1 MSKQKNRFTKNKRIS
16 TRKFEKRVGT
26 NIQCHLGNESVNSL
40 GAGDTFYIHDFI
52 GRDEANQIFQNLVRE
67 IDFVPMF
74 NLSAALDN
82 AIPIPRLVSA
92 QTSKNGDGEA
102 MYRMPGCNESN
113 IRTNPWTPTVR
124 EVCNRA
130 EKAIGSELNHAVCSL
145 FRNQN
150 DSLGFHKDKMIDLAD
165 QSLILSLSFGAARP
179 MLIQEVDGKR
189 KHTIVLQPGSLLAIG
204 PKTNDLFV
212 HAIPKLLEPAGPRI
226 SLSVR
231 QSSTFVDRLS
241 GRLVGKGEAHQT
253 KNYPFIKS
261 YENHDGCTADV
272 KREIDDC
279 RMAAKQY
286 LEALRAKRI

>member
-1 MSKQKNRFTKNKRIS
+1 MLKQKTKFAKNKKIS
-16 TRKFEKRVGT
+16 TKKFETKTGI
-26 NIQCHLGNESVNSL
+26 NIQCHLGNESVTGL

-52 GRDEANQIFQNLVRE
+52 DRVEADQIFKNLVRE

-74 NLSAALDN
+74 NLSAAMDN

-102 MYRMPGCNESN
+102 MYRMPGCNQSN
-113 IRTNPWTPTVR
+113 IRTKAWTPTVK

-130 EKAIGSELNHAVCSL
+130 ELAIGSELNHAVCSL
-145 FRNQN
+145 FRNQD

-165 QSLILSLSFGAARP
+165 RSLILSLSFGAARP
-179 MLIQEVDGKR
+179 MLIEEVGGKR

-204 PKTNDLFV
+204 PETNDLFV
-212 HAIPKLLEPAGPRI
+212 HAIPKLIDPVGPRI

-231 QSSTFVDRLS
+231 QSSTFVDQAD
-241 GRLVGKGEAHQT
+241 GQLVGKGAEHQT

-261 YENHDGCTADV
+261 YENLGACTNEVKQKIDSCQQAAD
-272 KREIDDC
+272 
-279 RMAAKQY
+279 QY
-286 LEALRAKRI
+286 LQQLRA